1 VADEAAVVEE
11 DVLAEV
17 AVEDF
22 GVVVVVEVVQ
32 QVVVLVVELTVAVA
46 AVVVQVVDGL
56 VVAEDVVVLPCV
68 CKKKSH
74 LMNPGLVVTLL
85 PSLIF

>member
-11 DVLAEV
+11 DVLAKV

-46 AVVVQVVDGL
+46 AVVVQVIDGL
-56 VVAEDVVVLPCV
+56 VVAEDVVVFPCV
-68 CKKKSH
+68 CKKKSV
-74 LMNPGLVVTLL
+74 LLNCGLVQ
-85 PSLIF
+85 